1 MAVEVVEAHEM
12 LVVSVEA
19 AEEVGWVL
27 RMWAVKEALT
37 AEAAGAE
44 ARDLLEE

>member
-12 LVVSVEA
+12 LVLSVEA

-27 RMWAVKEALT
+27 RMWVVKEALT
-37 AEAAGAE
+37 AEAAVAE
-44 ARDLLEE
+44 VRDLLEE

>member
-1 MAVEVVEAHEM
+1 MVVEVVEAHEM

-27 RMWAVKEALT
+27 RMWVVKEALT
-37 AEAAGAE
+37 AEGVAVE

>member
-1 MAVEVVEAHEM
+1 MVVEVVEAHEM

-27 RMWAVKEALT
+27 RMWVVKEALT
-37 AEAAGAE
+37 AEAAVAE

>member
-1 MAVEVVEAHEM
+1 MVVEVVEAHEM

-27 RMWAVKEALT
+27 RMWVVKEALT
-37 AEAAGAE
+37 AVAVVAG